1 MFTINVKGYRN
12 PRDLE
17 MVKLK
22 LIFFK
27 TGYARVPKII
37 PISGRYDD
45 WNPKRQLFDGNT
57 KDIYERNQ
65 LILKEKF
72 KYRKIAEK
80 WESDGKDWIPKEL
93 SHYYEQDS
101 KKSIHYIT
109 VSDMPDKIVQQFCC
123 QERYKNGHVLTSY
136 STANKYKCLK
146 NILCE
151 FTQKVYRKKFSKYH
165 FRDINEVFLTDFV
178 QYLKKRASL
187 NGNAGGISE
196 KLKTLH
202 ATFTFARRQGVLNVR
217 MSAFDPVRK
226 KLKRQP
232 VIPKTISHKTVNTIE
247 QMDTSWLS

>member
-72 KYRKIAEK
+72 KYR
-80 WESDGKDWIPKEL
+80 
-93 SHYYEQDS
+93 
-101 KKSIHYIT
+101 
-109 VSDMPDKIVQQFCC
+109 
-123 QERYKNGHVLTSY
+123 
-136 STANKYKCLK
+136 
-146 NILCE
+146 NIM
-151 FTQKVYRKKFSKYH
+151 
-165 FRDINEVFLTDFV
+165 N
-178 QYLKKRASL
+178 
-187 NGNAGGISE
+187 
-196 KLKTLH
+196 
-202 ATFTFARRQGVLNVR
+202 
-217 MSAFDPVRK
+217 
-226 KLKRQP
+226 
-232 VIPKTISHKTVNTIE
+232 
-247 QMDTSWLS
+247 

>member
-109 VSDMPDKIVQQFCC
+109 VSDMLDNIVQQFCC

-146 NILCE
+146 NILCVFPKGYIYSTFVLDPFFSHFLIYFNSIIKLE
-151 FTQKVYRKKFSKYH
+151 FIFSQRFNNKPQI
-165 FRDINEVFLTDFV
+165 RNL
-178 QYLKKRASL
+178 
-187 NGNAGGISE
+187 
-196 KLKTLH
+196 
-202 ATFTFARRQGVLNVR
+202 
-217 MSAFDPVRK
+217 
-226 KLKRQP
+226 
-232 VIPKTISHKTVNTIE
+232 
-247 QMDTSWLS
+247 

>member
-72 KYRKIAEK
+72 NT
-80 WESDGKDWIPKEL
+80 GKLQRNGSRMAKTGFPRSYLIIMNKTAKNQFIIL
-93 SHYYEQDS
+93 RFR
-101 KKSIHYIT
+101 ICLIT
-109 VSDMPDKIVQQFCC
+109 
-123 QERYKNGHVLTSY
+123 
-136 STANKYKCLK
+136 
-146 NILCE
+146 
-151 FTQKVYRKKFSKYH
+151 
-165 FRDINEVFLTDFV
+165 
-178 QYLKKRASL
+178 
-187 NGNAGGISE
+187 
-196 KLKTLH
+196 
-202 ATFTFARRQGVLNVR
+202 
-217 MSAFDPVRK
+217 
-226 KLKRQP
+226 
-232 VIPKTISHKTVNTIE
+232 
-247 QMDTSWLS
+247 